1 MANLKIP
8 RVAAKWGLTDA
19 CEELAVSWTTD
30 DSASL
35 RSLATRFNRQVLQ
48 SAMKATGMDILD
60 GEVENTYR
68 LLTEESVGSGV
79 RTEARR
85 KLEARGID
93 IAELESDFVSYQ
105 AVRSYLRNHPDV
117 AYERDDDDDGDRVE
131 TVDENVSRLRSR
143 TVTVIEEKLSQ
154 LDRAD
159 QIDIGDFQVLL
170 DIRIFCEDCGTQF
183 SVDELLSREGCDC
196 TRAEPPHE
204 QAKRE

>member
-8 RVAAKWGLTDA
+8 RVAAKRELTDV
-19 CEELAVSWTTD
+19 CEELAASWTAN

-35 RSLATRFNRQVLQ
+35 RSLATRFNRQVLR
-48 SAMKATGMDILD
+48 SAMEAAGMDILD

-68 LLTEESVGSGV
+68 LLTEDSVGSGV
-79 RTEARR
+79 RTEVRR

-105 AVRSYLRNHPDV
+105 AVRSYLRDHPDV
-117 AYERDDDDDGDRVE
+117 AYEREDERNRVE

-143 TVTVIEEKLSQ
+143 TVAVIEEKLSQ
-154 LDRAD
+154 LERTDR
-159 QIDIGDFQVLL
+159 IDVGDFQVLL

-183 SVDELLSREGCDC
+183 SVDELLAREGCDC
-196 TRAEPPHE
+196 AHTEPLHE
-204 QAKRE
+204 QPEKE